1 MKLLEISRSF
11 YPSVG
16 GLEKFVNDRLQIY
29 KSLGV
34 NFRILTTTF
43 SNEKKDGSGKRDNC
57 YYVKQYTPYNYTPK
71 IKRYFSDDYD
81 LISINQVGR
90 YFSDRAILYYGGT
103 SKKIILTPHFTF
115 HTKRFSNLKK
125 LHNAFFVNRLLS
137 KCTKVICFTDYEKDY
152 WNSVHHV
159 PFEKLNVIPHYF
171 EKQCSEQNEYYED
184 GKYLFY
190 LGRADRNKKL
200 DLFIHSFHA
209 LKNTEY
215 KLKLTVD
222 IHDVSLASREIVLK
236 DNRIELLGYISD
248 DQKNGY
254 LRNCSALIYPS
265 EFEAFGHALLEVSK
279 FRKPILC
286 SRINVFQEILDK
298 RGTIFFDNSPGGI
311 KDALLK
317 FYELGIEEKKIMEEY
332 NYERLDRYSFATILE
347 KYRALFDEL
356 GFLF

>member
-1 MKLLEISRSF
+1 M
-11 YPSVG
+11 
-16 GLEKFVNDRLQIY
+16 EKFVNDRLQIY

-43 SNEKKDGSGKRDNC
+43 SNEKQDGLGKRDNC

-71 IKRYFSDDYD
+71 IKKYFSDDYD

-90 YFSDRAILYYGGT
+90 YFSDRAILYYGGIG
-103 SKKIILTPHFTF
+103 KKIVLTPHFTF
-115 HTKRFSNLKK
+115 HTQRFSTLKK
-125 LHNAFFVNRLLS
+125 IHTAFVINQVLL
-137 KCTKVICFTDYEKDY
+137 KCTKVICFTEYEKDY
-152 WNSVHHV
+152 WNSIHRV
-159 PFEKLNVIPHYF
+159 PNEKLHVIPHYF
-171 EKQCSEQNEYYED
+171 ERIGLERYEYYED

-209 LKNTEY
+209 LKDTGY
-215 KLKLTVD
+215 KLKLTVNISD
-222 IHDVSLASREIVLK
+222 LSVASREIVSK
-236 DNRIELLGYISD
+236 YNRIELLGYISD
-248 DQKNGY
+248 DQKNDY
-254 LRNCSALIYPS
+254 LRNCSAVIYPS
-265 EFEAFGHALLEVSK
+265 EFEAFGHALLEGSNFK
-279 FRKPILC
+279 KPILC
-286 SRINVFQEILDK
+286 SNIEVFNEILDQ

-317 FYELGIEEKKIMEEY
+317 FYELGIEEKKIMGEY

-356 GFLF
+356 GFHF